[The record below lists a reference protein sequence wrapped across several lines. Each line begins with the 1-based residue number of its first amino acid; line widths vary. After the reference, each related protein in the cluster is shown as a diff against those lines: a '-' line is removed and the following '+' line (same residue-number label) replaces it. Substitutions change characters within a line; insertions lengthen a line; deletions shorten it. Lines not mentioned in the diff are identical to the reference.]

1 MAGDPTGS
9 PVLLRSAAIRAV
21 CLCRGVSMVRKVLF
35 VDDDQIMLLA
45 VEKRFAAYADY
56 FSMIMAND
64 GFEAVQ
70 KLKETSISLIVLD
83 LKMPRMDGMSLL
95 SYIRDK
101 YPDIPVIIVS
111 GYRTA
116 EMYKLAKARGVIA
129 YISKPFQVDDL
140 GKIIMSTLQKEAD
153 GGIMHNVSP
162 TVFLQLMEMEAK
174 TCTIRILDKKSG
186 KGGILYFEDG
196 NLLDARV
203 GEIQGLD
210 AAYRVFTWEEVTIF
224 IQNECAPREN
234 TINSELQPIIMKAVG
249 MKDEEEDPLPPDG
262 SDESSL
268 DITEAEEELR
278 SALQDELGS
287 LDLPEEFFEI
297 EDEEALDSTPA
308 SIAPSTP
315 ESATAESSLSEPSK
329 PGSQRAVSNQT
340 SPEPKTAEHK
350 AAELKQ
356 EKSQIEI
363 SREVVHSEVGPRSGL
378 EDIYADDSMKNVVDF
393 LSELGSMFDFG
404 KLKVGYIDN
413 GKEFD
418 RIIIPGNPP
427 TVLTVNQKC
436 PQEKM
441 LQVLSRYS

>member
-1 MAGDPTGS
+1 
-9 PVLLRSAAIRAV
+9 
-21 CLCRGVSMVRKVLF
+21 
-35 VDDDQIMLLA
+35 MLLA

-56 FSMIMAND
+56 FTMIMAND

-95 SYIRDK
+95 SYIREK

-203 GEIQGLD
+203 GEIRGLD

-234 TINSELQPIIMKAVG
+234 SINSELQPIIMKAVG
-249 MKDEEEDPLPPDG
+249 MKDEEEDLLPPDG
-262 SDESSL
+262 EDESNL
-268 DITEAEEELR
+268 DIIEAEEELR

-297 EDEEALDSTPA
+297 EDDETADSGPAAIVQTP
-308 SIAPSTP
+308 TD
-315 ESATAESSLSEPSK
+315 SEPFSAQ
-329 PGSQRAVSNQT
+329 PANPYRQPA
-340 SPEPKTAEHK
+340 
-350 AAELKQ
+350 AAERRE
-356 EKSQIEI
+356 EKSQVEI
-363 SREVVHSEVGPRSGL
+363 LREVVQKEVGPKSGL
-378 EDIYADDSMKNVVDF
+378 EDVYADDEMGNVVEF
-393 LSELGSMFDFG
+393 LTELGSMFDFG

-418 RIIIPGNPP
+418 RIVVPGQPP
-427 TVLTVNQKC
+427 TVLAVNQKC
-436 PQEKM
+436 PQDKM

>member
-1 MAGDPTGS
+1 
-9 PVLLRSAAIRAV
+9 
-21 CLCRGVSMVRKVLF
+21 MVRKVLF

-95 SYIRDK
+95 SYIREK

-203 GEIQGLD
+203 GEIQGLE

-224 IQNECAPREN
+224 IQNECPPRKN

-249 MKDEEEDPLPPDG
+249 MKDEEEDLLPPDG
-262 SDESSL
+262 IDDSGL
-268 DITEAEEELR
+268 DLTEAEEELR

-297 EDEEALDSTPA
+297 EDEGTLESPAAFATPLTADSPADLESDIEPPLSQPAEPKARTEAA
-308 SIAPSTP
+308 
-315 ESATAESSLSEPSK
+315 
-329 PGSQRAVSNQT
+329 NQT
-340 SPEPKTAEHK
+340 PPEPKAVEF
-350 AAELKQ
+350 KQ

-363 SREVVHSEVGPRSGL
+363 IREVVEKEVGPRSGL
-378 EDIYADDSMKNVVDF
+378 EDIHSDERMSDVVEF
-393 LSELGSMFDFG
+393 LNELGAMFDFG
-404 KLKVGYIDN
+404 KLKAGYIDN

-418 RIIIPGNPP
+418 RIVVPGHPP

-436 PQEKM
+436 PQDKM
-441 LQVLSRYS
+441 LQILSRYS

>member
-1 MAGDPTGS
+1 
-9 PVLLRSAAIRAV
+9 
-21 CLCRGVSMVRKVLF
+21 MVRKVLF

-45 VEKRFAAYADY
+45 VEKRFAAYSDY

-95 SYIRDK
+95 SYTREK

-174 TCTIRILDKKSG
+174 TCTIRILDKKSE
-186 KGGILYFEDG
+186 KGGILYFVDG

-203 GEIQGLD
+203 GEIQGLE
-210 AAYRVFTWEEVTIF
+210 AAYRVFTWEEVTIY
-224 IQNECAPREN
+224 IQNECASREN
-234 TINSELQPIIMKAVG
+234 IINSELQPIIMKAVG
-249 MKDEEEDPLPPDG
+249 MKDEEEGELPPDG
-262 SDESSL
+262 SSPVL
-268 DITEAEEELR
+268 DFAETEGELK

-287 LDLPEEFFEI
+287 LDLPDKFFDLDD
-297 EDEEALDSTPA
+297 DEEDDEVGVFKMAGADSPVPVGNNA
-308 SIAPSTP
+308 IAPSTDIGVDG
-315 ESATAESSLSEPSK
+315 ESQLD
-329 PGSQRAVSNQT
+329 QIRALV
-340 SPEPKTAEHK
+340 
-350 AAELKQ
+350 
-356 EKSQIEI
+356 EK
-363 SREVVHSEVGPRSGL
+363 EVGAKSGL
-378 EDIYADDSMKNVVDF
+378 IDIYHDASMGSVVDF
-393 LSELGSMFDFG
+393 LTELGSMFDFG
-404 KLKVGYIDN
+404 RLKVGYIDN
-413 GKEFD
+413 GKEHD
-418 RIIIPGNPP
+418 RIVLPGEPP
-427 TVLTVNQKC
+427 TVLKVSQKC
-436 PQEKM
+436 PQDKM
-441 LQVLSRYS
+441 IKVLNSYR